1 MKKIMILSAFS
12 LLMFDHSVFA
22 KNNSVELSMS
32 KYIVSMIDDNAKSP
46 VKIEELPE
54 AVKKTLATDAY
65 KGWTAS
71 EAFLVQGKTE
81 YYEII
86 VKKEAEVKTVKLN
99 KEGIVVE

>member
-22 KNNSVELSMS
+22 KNNSVELNISE
-32 KYIVSMIDDNAKSP
+32 YIVSILDDNTKSP
-46 VKIEELPE
+46 VKIEDLPE
-54 AVKKTLATDAY
+54 AVKKTLAADAY
-65 KGWTAS
+65 KGWAAS
-71 EAFLVQGKTE
+71 EAFLVQGKAE

-86 VKKEAEVKTVKLN
+86 VKKEAEVKTLKLN

>member
-22 KNNSVELSMS
+22 KNNSAELNMS
-32 KYIVSMIDDNAKSP
+32 EYIVSIIDDNTKTP
-46 VKIEELPE
+46 VKIDELPE
-54 AVKKTLATDAY
+54 GVKKTLATDAY

-71 EAFLVQGKTE
+71 EAFLVKGKTE
-81 YYEII
+81 YYEIT